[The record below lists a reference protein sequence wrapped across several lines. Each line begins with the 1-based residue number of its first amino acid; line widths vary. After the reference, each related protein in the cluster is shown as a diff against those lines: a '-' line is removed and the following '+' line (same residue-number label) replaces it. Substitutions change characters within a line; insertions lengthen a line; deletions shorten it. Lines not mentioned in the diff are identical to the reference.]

1 MQSSS
6 KDSQALHQS
15 QTCRLWALQSCLA
28 HPTPLPYPVPGPK
41 SWGYEDPHIL
51 EEDFKKKREK
61 VIVKPVQV
69 ASVGGD
75 LCYTLNE
82 FPVRM
87 TSNLN
92 VISRATGRKNR
103 RMTE

>member
-1 MQSSS
+1 MGPAKLPRTSHSL
-6 KDSQALHQS
+6 ALS
-15 QTCRLWALQSCLA
+15 RSRDN
-28 HPTPLPYPVPGPK
+28 PK